1 MIKFYQY
8 LAEEDAVKK
17 SSGGTLHMFDVDDTL
32 FHTTAKIHVKDTKSG
47 KTVKTLDNK
56 EFNTHTI
63 KPGQHY
69 DFHEFRNAEKFHKE
83 SEPIHPM
90 INKIKAIQK
99 NVENKPESNSK
110 VILNTARADFDDK
123 HKFLDKF
130 RKHGINMDKIHVE
143 RAGNIP
149 GDEHPAEKKAQV
161 VRNHLARKDYKHVSL
176 YDDSTSN
183 LKRLL
188 KMKHEYPHV
197 KFHAYHVQPDGK
209 AKKYTDE

>member
-1 MIKFYQY
+1 MRTFANFIT
-8 LAEEDAVKK
+8 EDEDKPQA
-17 SSGGTLHMFDVDDTL
+17 GGLHMFDVDDTL
-32 FHTTAKIHVKDTKSG
+32 FHTTAKIHVKDKTG

-56 EFNTHTI
+56 EFNTHTL
-63 KPGQHY
+63 PTGHHY

-83 SEPIHPM
+83 SKPIHKM
-90 INKIKAIQK
+90 IDKIKAIHQ
-99 NVENKPESNSK
+99 NVKNKPGSK

-123 HKFLDKF
+123 KKFLDKF
-130 RKHGINMDKIHVE
+130 KKHGIDIDNIHVE

-161 VRNHLARKDYKHVSL
+161 VRNHLARQNYKHVSL
-176 YDDSTSN
+176 YDDSKSN
-183 LKRLL
+183 LNRLL

-209 AKKYTDE
+209 AKKYKDEQ